1 MICVDSSG
9 VNLTEISNFQR
20 SQPVIETNHAPLV
33 GEEEKQKKKWFCQL
47 SLKSKFAIGKKSIQ
61 KLTFGALALRKSNLS
76 TE

>member
-33 GEEEKQKKKWFCQL
+33 GEEEKQKKNG
-47 SLKSKFAIGKKSIQ
+47 FA
-61 KLTFGALALRKSNLS
+61 N
-76 TE
+76 